1 LLAKHRRVTG
11 EAPQTLPQPQLQA
24 SQHQELPRPR
34 HAPAPL
40 SPRQQQHSRQ
50 LKQQRQGQRQWEH
63 QPGSVEGPH
72 ALIQLIERPDS
83 SSAQPAG
90 TASAQPLK
98 IVAPPRRVADAAL
111 SLPFANAASPQLR
124 IAPTQSWP
132 TVDIRASR
140 PSTNSCV
147 RTAASDQLHPRRSAS
162 EASSRS
168 SHAACSFH
176 ARGAALS
183 PFRRVC
189 VSSSS
194 YLR

>member
-50 LKQQRQGQRQWEH
+50 LKQQRQGERQWEH

-83 SSAQPAG
+83 SSAQPDG
-90 TASAQPLK
+90 TASAQPLN
-98 IVAPPRRVADAAL
+98 I
-111 SLPFANAASPQLR
+111 
-124 IAPTQSWP
+124 
-132 TVDIRASR
+132 
-140 PSTNSCV
+140 
-147 RTAASDQLHPRRSAS
+147 
-162 EASSRS
+162 
-168 SHAACSFH
+168 
-176 ARGAALS
+176 G
-183 PFRRVC
+183 
-189 VSSSS
+189 SSST
-194 YLR
+194 RR